1 MEIKRFRNKYNLE
14 LIPTSHENIIL
25 GNLVWDPIIGKPK
38 FDHPGMSEHIYN
50 TFLDAGIISRENWLK
65 GIKDLNKEKIKQAHL
80 ADRVINMEAN
90 VVSTLE
96 NPVINELEQRFEL
109 KKISNF
115 HFGHLQVKT
124 ISNLN
129 RIRIDNY
136 LELLKKDNW
145 NTYDGKIRRV
155 YMITE
160 LYYGSVQLIMS
171 KEFKNEMEASLEQT
185 QLKIIETVEFDKSIE
200 YTFDHN
206 KVPFAMR
213 LEKVRAFNGWVLRT
227 KG

>member
-213 LEKVRAFNGWVLRT
+213 LEKVRAFNG
-227 KG
+227 

>member
-14 LIPTSHENIIL
+14 LIPASHENIIL

-50 TFLDAGIISRENWLK
+50 AFLDASIISRENWMK
-65 GIKDLNKEKIKQAHL
+65 GIKELHKEKIKYAHL
-80 ADRVINMEAN
+80 ADIVINMEAN

-96 NPVINELEQRFEL
+96 NPVINELQQSFEL
-109 KKISNF
+109 KKVSQF
-115 HFGHLQVKT
+115 HFGRLQVKT
-124 ISNLN
+124 MSNLN

-136 LELLKKDNW
+136 LEIIKKDNW
-145 NTYDGKIRRV
+145 KAYDGRIRRV

-160 LYYGSVQLIMS
+160 LYYGSLQLVLS
-171 KEFKNEMEASLEQT
+171 RDFKNELDISLQQT
-185 QLKIIETVEFDKSIE
+185 PLKLIETVEFDKSIE

-213 LEKVRAFNGWVLRT
+213 LEKVRAFNG
-227 KG
+227 

>member
-38 FDHPGMSEHIYN
+38 FDHPGVSEHIYN
-50 TFLDAGIISRENWLK
+50 AFLDAKIISRENWMK
-65 GIKDLNKEKIKQAHL
+65 GIKELHKEKIKFAHL
-80 ADRVINMEAN
+80 ADRVINMESN
-90 VVSTLE
+90 VVTTLE

-109 KKISNF
+109 KNVSKF
-115 HFGHLQVKT
+115 HFGNLQVKT
-124 ISNLN
+124 MSNLN

-136 LELLKKDNW
+136 LEVLKKDNW
-145 NTYDGKIRRV
+145 KAYDGKIRRV

-160 LYYGSVQLIMS
+160 LYFGSVQLILN
-171 KEFKNEMEASLEQT
+171 KEFKNKLETSLEQT
-185 QLKIIETVEFDKSIE
+185 PIKIMETIEFDKSIE

-213 LEKVRAFNGWVLRT
+213 LEKVRAFNG
-227 KG
+227 

>member
-14 LIPTSHENIIL
+14 LIPTSHENIML
-25 GNLVWDPIIGKPK
+25 GNLIWDPIIGKPK

-50 TFLDAGIISRENWLK
+50 AFLDAGIITRQNWMK
-65 GIKDLNKEKIKQAHL
+65 GIKDLHKEKIKHAHL
-80 ADRVINMEAN
+80 ADRVIHMETN

-96 NPVINELEQRFEL
+96 NPVINELGQGFEL
-109 KKISNF
+109 QKVSKF
-115 HFGHLQVKT
+115 HFGQLQVKT
-124 ISNLN
+124 MSNLN

-136 LELLKKDNW
+136 LEVLKKDNW
-145 NTYDGKIRRV
+145 KAYDGKLRRV

-160 LYYGSVQLIMS
+160 LYFGSIQLILNRD
-171 KEFKNEMEASLEQT
+171 FKNDLESSLEEASLELT
-185 QLKIIETVEFDKSIE
+185 QTVEFDGSIE

-213 LEKVRAFNGWVLRT
+213 LEKLKQFNG
-227 KG
+227 

>member
-14 LIPTSHENIIL
+14 LIPASHENIIL
-25 GNLVWDPIIGKPK
+25 GNLIWDPIIGKPK

-50 TFLDAGIISRENWLK
+50 AFLDAGIISRENWIK
-65 GIKDLNKEKIKQAHL
+65 GIKDLHKEKIKQAHL
-80 ADRVINMEAN
+80 ADQVIHMETN

-96 NPVINELEQRFEL
+96 NPVINELGQRFNL
-109 KKISNF
+109 DKVSKF
-115 HFGHLQVKT
+115 HFGELQVKT
-124 ISNLN
+124 MSNLN

-136 LELLKKDNW
+136 LEILKKDNW
-145 NTYDGKIRRV
+145 KAYDGKIRRV

-160 LYYGSVQLIMS
+160 LYFGRIQLILD
-171 KEFKNEMEASLEQT
+171 KGFKNELRSSIEKTPLQIT
-185 QLKIIETVEFDKSIE
+185 QTVEFDGSIE

-213 LEKVRAFNGWVLRT
+213 LEKLKQFNG
-227 KG
+227 

>member
-38 FDHPGMSEHIYN
+38 FDHPGMPEHLYN
-50 TFLDAGIISRENWLK
+50 AFLDAGIISRESWIK
-65 GIKDLNKEKIKQAHL
+65 GIKELHKEKIKYAHL
-80 ADRVINMEAN
+80 ADIVINMEAN
-90 VVSTLE
+90 VVTTLE

-109 KKISNF
+109 KNISKF
-115 HFGHLQVKT
+115 HFGNLQVKT
-124 ISNLN
+124 MSNLN

-136 LELLKKDNW
+136 LEVLKKDNW
-145 NTYDGKIRRV
+145 KGYDGKIRRV

-160 LYYGSVQLIMS
+160 LYYGSVQLILS
-171 KEFKNEMEASLEQT
+171 KDFKNELETSLQ
-185 QLKIIETVEFDKSIE
+185 QAPLKITETIEFDKSIE

-213 LEKVRAFNGWVLRT
+213 LEKVRQFNG
-227 KG
+227 

>member
-14 LIPTSHENIIL
+14 LIPTSHENIML
-25 GNLVWDPIIGKPK
+25 GNLIWDPIIGKPK

-50 TFLDAGIISRENWLK
+50 AFLDAGIITRQNWMK
-65 GIKDLNKEKIKQAHL
+65 GIKDLHKEKIKHAHL
-80 ADRVINMEAN
+80 ADRVIHMETN

-96 NPVINELEQRFEL
+96 NPVINKLGQGFEL
-109 KKISNF
+109 QKVSKF
-115 HFGHLQVKT
+115 HFGQLQVKT
-124 ISNLN
+124 MSNLN

-136 LELLKKDNW
+136 LEVLKKDNW
-145 NTYDGKIRRV
+145 KAYDGKLRRV

-160 LYYGSVQLIMS
+160 LYFGSIQLILNRD
-171 KEFKNEMEASLEQT
+171 FKNDLESSLEEASLELT
-185 QLKIIETVEFDKSIE
+185 QTVEFDGSIE

-213 LEKVRAFNGWVLRT
+213 LEKLKQFNG
-227 KG
+227 

>member
-14 LIPTSHENIIL
+14 LIPASHENIIL

-50 TFLDAGIISRENWLK
+50 AFLDASIISRENWMK
-65 GIKDLNKEKIKQAHL
+65 GIKELHKEKIKYAHL
-80 ADRVINMEAN
+80 ADIVINMEAN

-96 NPVINELEQRFEL
+96 NPVITELQESFEL
-109 KKISNF
+109 KKVSQF
-115 HFGHLQVKT
+115 HFGRLQVKT
-124 ISNLN
+124 MSNLN

-136 LELLKKDNW
+136 LEIIKKDNW
-145 NTYDGKIRRV
+145 KAYDGRIRRV

-160 LYYGSVQLIMS
+160 LYYGSLQLVLS
-171 KEFKNEMEASLEQT
+171 RDFKNELDISLQQT
-185 QLKIIETVEFDKSIE
+185 PLKLIETVEFDKSIE

-213 LEKVRAFNGWVLRT
+213 LEKVRAFNG
-227 KG
+227 

>member
-14 LIPTSHENIIL
+14 LIPASHENIIL

-50 TFLDAGIISRENWLK
+50 AFLDADIISRDNWMK
-65 GIKDLNKEKIKQAHL
+65 GIKELHREKIKYAHL
-80 ADRVINMEAN
+80 ADRVINMESN
-90 VVSTLE
+90 VISTLE
-96 NPVINELEQRFEL
+96 HPVIGELEHHFEL
-109 KKISNF
+109 KKVSKF
-115 HFGHLQVKT
+115 LFGNLQVKT
-124 ISNLN
+124 MSNLN

-136 LELLKKDNW
+136 LEILKKDNW
-145 NTYDGKIRRV
+145 KTYDGKLRRV

-160 LYYGSVQLIMS
+160 LYYGSLQLIMS
-171 KEFKNEMEASLEQT
+171 RDFKNELDVTLEQT
-185 QLKIIETVEFDKSIE
+185 PLKLLETVEFDKSIE

-213 LEKVRAFNGWVLRT
+213 LEKVRAFNG
-227 KG
+227 

>member
-38 FDHPGMSEHIYN
+38 FDHPGVSEHIYN
-50 TFLDAGIISRENWLK
+50 AFLDAKIISRENWMK
-65 GIKDLNKEKIKQAHL
+65 GIKELHKEKIKFAHL
-80 ADRVINMEAN
+80 ADRVINMESN
-90 VVSTLE
+90 VVTTLE
-96 NPVINELEQRFEL
+96 HPVINELEQRFEL
-109 KKISNF
+109 KNVSKF
-115 HFGHLQVKT
+115 HFGNLQVKT
-124 ISNLN
+124 MSNLN

-136 LELLKKDNW
+136 LEVLKKDNW
-145 NTYDGKIRRV
+145 KAYDGKIRRV

-160 LYYGSVQLIMS
+160 LYFGSVQLILN
-171 KEFKNEMEASLEQT
+171 KEFKNKLETSLEQT
-185 QLKIIETVEFDKSIE
+185 PIKIMETIEFDKSIE

-213 LEKVRAFNGWVLRT
+213 LEKVRAFNG
-227 KG
+227 

>member
-14 LIPTSHENIIL
+14 LIPASHENIIL

-50 TFLDAGIISRENWLK
+50 AFLDASIISRENWMK
-65 GIKDLNKEKIKQAHL
+65 GIKELHKEKIKYAHL
-80 ADRVINMEAN
+80 ADIVINMEAN

-96 NPVINELEQRFEL
+96 NPVITELQESFEL
-109 KKISNF
+109 KKVSQF
-115 HFGHLQVKT
+115 HFGRLQVKT
-124 ISNLN
+124 MSNLN

-136 LELLKKDNW
+136 LEINKKDNW
-145 NTYDGKIRRV
+145 KAYDGRIRRV

-160 LYYGSVQLIMS
+160 LYYGSLQLVLS
-171 KEFKNEMEASLEQT
+171 RDFKNELDISLQQT
-185 QLKIIETVEFDKSIE
+185 PLKLIETVEFDKSIE

-213 LEKVRAFNGWVLRT
+213 LEKVRAFNG
-227 KG
+227 

>member
-14 LIPTSHENIIL
+14 LIPASHENIIL

-50 TFLDAGIISRENWLK
+50 AFLDASIITRENWMK
-65 GIKDLNKEKIKQAHL
+65 GIKELHKEKIKFAHL
-80 ADRVINMEAN
+80 ADIVINMESN
-90 VVSTLE
+90 VISSLE
-96 NPVINELEQRFEL
+96 NPVINELQQSFEL
-109 KKISNF
+109 KKVSQF
-115 HFGHLQVKT
+115 HFGRLQVKT
-124 ISNLN
+124 MSNLN

-136 LELLKKDNW
+136 LEIIKKDNW
-145 NTYDGKIRRV
+145 KAYDGRIRRV

-160 LYYGSVQLIMS
+160 LYYGSLQLVLNRD
-171 KEFKNEMEASLEQT
+171 FKNELDISLEQT
-185 QLKIIETVEFDKSIE
+185 PLKLVETVEFDKSIE

-213 LEKVRAFNGWVLRT
+213 LEKVRAFNG
-227 KG
+227 